1 MSKQTTKL
9 NAVEHAQKI
18 VDELKAKRDATVAA
32 TRSDEAEMANI
43 SYEAHT
49 GDQKAAAKLETLR
62 ERALRRNDELSSID
76 VAIKVAERKLAA
88 AKADE
93 VAAEQKRIAAEA
105 RLIIDRIDS
114 LFASADTHFKQAFD
128 ALKAADGRIE
138 ELHARGFAFPTAIQ
152 IRTNALF
159 ALQTYLMALPKYWWN
174 ELAHG
179 GVRFL
184 APHARCSFQQCW
196 SKMAASIGREI
207 AARLGETK
215 QKQKDGENV
224 AA

>member
-9 NAVEHAQKI
+9 NAVENAQKTLH
-18 VDELKAKRDATVAA
+18 ELEAKRDAVAA
-32 TRSDEAEMANI
+32 FSQNDERELEAVAFA
-43 SYEAHT
+43 AHT
-49 GDQKAAAKLETLR
+49 GDQKASAKLETLKD
-62 ERALRRNDELSSID
+62 RALRRDLELKSID
-76 VAIKVAERKLAA
+76 AAIAVAKQNVEA

-105 RLIIDRIDS
+105 RLIIDRVDS
-114 LFASADTHFKQAFD
+114 LFASADKHLALALD

-152 IRTNALF
+152 VRTSALF

-174 ELAHG
+174 ELSHG
-179 GVRFL
+179 GLRFL
-184 APHARCSFQQCW
+184 APHERRSFQHFW
-196 SKMAASIGREI
+196 SQMAGSIGREI
-207 AARLGETK
+207 GQRLGT
-215 QKQKDGENV
+215 KQKDGENV

>member
-1 MSKQTTKL
+1 MTKTATKL

-18 VDELKAKRDATVAA
+18 VDELKAKRDATIAA
-32 TRSDEAEMANI
+32 TRADETEMAGI
-43 SYEAHT
+43 AYEAHT

-76 VAIKVAERKLAA
+76 SAIAVAERKLTA

-105 RLIIDRIDS
+105 RLIIDRVDS
-114 LFASADTHFKQAFD
+114 LFASADKHLALALD

-152 IRTNALF
+152 VRTSALF

-174 ELAHG
+174 ELSHG
-179 GVRFL
+179 GLRFL
-184 APHARCSFQQCW
+184 APHERRSFQHFW
-196 SKMAASIGREI
+196 SQMAGSIGREI
-207 AARLGETK
+207 AQRFGEL
-215 QKQKDGENV
+215 KQKDGDV